1 MKIDKVVSWGVI
13 LKHGGEQ
20 GGGEFAIPDD
30 EMDIELPEQESDLSG
45 ELLSEIEGQLSD
57 ELEGVTLPLLSGK
70 RKKFL
75 FARIDL
81 GGYWSPWIAG
91 DDIEEV
97 MEQMD
102 DLYGIYNDYL

>member
-1 MKIDKVVSWGVI
+1 MKIEKVVSWGVV
-13 LKHGGEQ
+13 LKHGGEL
-20 GGGEFAIPDD
+20 GGGELVIPDD
-30 EMDIELPEQESDLSG
+30 ELGLELPERKCDLSG
-45 ELLSEIEGQLSD
+45 ALLSQIEAHLPSD
-57 ELEGVTLPLLSGK
+57 LEDVTLPLLGGK
-70 RKKFL
+70 RKELL

-81 GGYWSPWIAG
+81 GGYWSPWVAG